1 MGARQKNVVYCS
13 SLSCNASRE
22 VARRLRKEAQL
33 SDVFVLEGGWEAWMK
48 KKMNKTPNAQRPT
61 SNVER
66 LEHSTLGVERSALDV
81 RRFLWR
87 ILDFAL
93 AGIFIYA
100 GALKAID
107 PVQFASDIDNYKLL
121 PWPVS
126 VAVAFYLPWL
136 EIFCALG
143 LVFRFLYRGAL
154 SILSASIVVFTLATI
169 AAKVRGLDITCGCFG
184 HASQNWSFPAHL
196 ITNLAILAGLLALL
210 FKAMS
215 RNRVQKAV

>member
-1 MGARQKNVVYCS
+1 MKTAEK
-13 SLSCNASRE
+13 LSTINY
-22 VARRLRKEAQL
+22 QL
-33 SDVFVLEGGWEAWMK
+33 ST
-48 KKMNKTPNAQRPT
+48 N
-61 SNVER
+61 
-66 LEHSTLGVERSALDV
+66 

-87 ILDFAL
+87 IVDFAV

-107 PVQFASDIDNYKLL
+107 PVQFANDIDNYKIL

-126 VAVAFYLPWL
+126 VALAFYLPWL

-184 HASQNWSFPAHL
+184 HASQHWSFPAHL
-196 ITNLAILAGLLALL
+196 VTNLAILAALAR
-210 FKAMS
+210 AH
-215 RNRVQKAV
+215 AVYFRSCCAS